1 MSADAILPYLT
12 GPAAAVF
19 ILLWFVWL
27 QRQDIKELRREN
39 AALRARADSAEDAAR
54 TALAT
59 INTLA
64 GRGTGQASG

>member
-1 MSADAILPYLT
+1 MTADAILPYLT

-27 QRQDIKELRREN
+27 QRQDIKEMRREN
-39 AALRARADSAEDAAR
+39 AALQARADSAEDAAR

-59 INTLA
+59 SNTLA
-64 GRGTGQASG
+64 GRDTSRASG